1 MKFDSVAEWGLP
13 MGVHVLH
20 IAFKAA
26 ELGQEFGFV
35 EVATPLSK
43 VGLDSRL
50 FIESPVSV
58 VLRLLD

>member
-1 MKFDSVAEWGLP
+1 